1 MTKLEE
7 LTAAAVAAYAV
18 VADAHKAIYAAEVAA
33 EYAEVAWDAAWDAY
47 YAELKKIQEEQT
59 ND

>member
-33 EYAEVAWDAAWDAY
+33 EYAEVACDAAWDAY